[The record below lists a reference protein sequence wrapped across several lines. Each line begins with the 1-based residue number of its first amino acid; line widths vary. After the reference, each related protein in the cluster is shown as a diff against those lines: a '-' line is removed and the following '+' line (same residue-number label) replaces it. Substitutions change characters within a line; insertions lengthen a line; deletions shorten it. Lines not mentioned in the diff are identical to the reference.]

1 MARSRR
7 SAGEAG
13 GAGEARAAEPKGP
26 AFEGALAELEA
37 VVGRLEAGDLPLEQ
51 ALEAFEAGVRLSRQ
65 CAATLDAAERR
76 IEILMAER
84 GGSGLGVEPFAAGR
98 AGIQAGASRRG
109 AAGAEDLETG
119 LEDDPELELDEDG
132 DDLDEGN
139 GER

>member
-7 SAGEAG
+7 SAAGETGEAVQ
-13 GAGEARAAEPKGP
+13 AGEARSAEPKAP

-51 ALEAFEAGVRLSRQ
+51 ALEAFEAGVKLSRQ

-84 GGSGLGVEPFAAGR
+84 GGSGARVEPFS
-98 AGIQAGASRRG
+98 GASRRS
-109 AAGAEDLETG
+109 AGDEDLE
-119 LEDDPELELDEDG
+119 LEIDEEA
-132 DDLDEGN
+132 DDLDDGD